1 MCATRPD
8 FLEDMDDQDAG
19 SFRKPPHNLEAEQ
32 AVLGAILVNN
42 EALDKVLTFLEAEHF
57 FEPVHSRIYETITR
71 LREKLQAATP
81 VTLRPFFEKDEAL
94 MEVGGAQSYLA
105 RLAGAAV
112 TIINVEDYGR
122 LIVDLSDRRALIRLG
137 ETMVLDAY
145 EADIDDNAQ
154 SQIEAAE
161 QSLFNMS
168 NRKSAEGGF
177 VAFSHALT
185 DAVQIVD
192 RARKQDGIAGKSTGM
207 TSLNR
212 KMSGLQDSDLIILAG
227 RPGMGKTALA
237 TNIGFN
243 AAQTFR
249 RDKLAGLPPEQSKGA
264 VVGFFS
270 LEMSADQLATRI
282 LAQESGVSSEDLRK
296 GTLTDDEFRRVA
308 RASSELSDL
317 PFFIDD
323 TPGLSVAALRA
334 RARRLHR
341 RHGLGLVIVDYLQ
354 LLTADGGKG
363 RGPENRV
370 QEISEIS
377 RSLKGIAKSLRVPVV
392 ALSQLSRSVEQRE
405 DKRPQLSDLRESG
418 SIEQDADIVMFVYRE
433 DYYHARKKPDESD
446 PSFAEW
452 QAKAAEIHGRAL
464 VDIAKNRHGATG
476 FAPLRF
482 IAESTK
488 FTDPEPMD
496 GHLPDQ
502 TI

>member
-8 FLEDMDDQDAG
+8 FLDDTDTQEEG

-42 EALDKVLTFLEAEHF
+42 EALDKVLSFLDPEHF
-57 FEPVHSRIYETITR
+57 FEPVHGRIFETIIK

-81 VTLRPFFEKDEAL
+81 ITLRPFFEKDEAL
-94 MEVGGAQSYLA
+94 QEVGGAQGYLA
-105 RLAGAAV
+105 RLAGAAI

-122 LIVDLSDRRALIRLG
+122 LIVDLADRRAIIRLG
-137 ETMVLDAY
+137 ETMVIDAY
-145 EADIDDNAQ
+145 EADVDESAQ
-154 SQIEAAE
+154 QQIEAAE
-161 QSLFNMS
+161 QSLFNLS
-168 NRKSAEGGF
+168 NRRSAEGGF

-185 DAVQIVD
+185 DAVQIID
-192 RARKQDGIAGKSTGM
+192 RARKQDGISGKTTGM
-207 TSLNR
+207 LSLDR
-212 KMSGLQDSDLIILAG
+212 KMAGLQDSDLIILAG

-237 TNIGFN
+237 TNIGFK
-243 AAQTFR
+243 AAQTLR
-249 RDKLAGLPPEQSKGA
+249 RDKLAGLQPEHSKGA

-296 GTLTDDEFRRVA
+296 GTLSDDEFRRVA

-323 TPGLSVAALRA
+323 TPGLSIAALRA

-341 RHGLGLVIVDYLQ
+341 RHGLGLIIVDYLQ
-354 LLTADGGKG
+354 LLSADGGKG

-377 RSLKGIAKSLRVPVV
+377 RSLKGIAKSLRVPVM

-433 DYYHARKKPDESD
+433 EYYHARKKPDESD
-446 PSFAEW
+446 AGFAEW
-452 QAKAAEIHGRAL
+452 QAKAIDIEGRAL
-464 VDIAKNRHGATG
+464 VDIAKNRHGSTG

-488 FTDPEPMD
+488 FEDPPPSD
-496 GHLPDQ
+496 NSLPDQ